1 MKVRNGSNYF
11 NHTGGENQKDSEAN
25 INDDEIFLSS
35 MDKVVAFSIVYGV
48 LFIVSVGG
56 KKTEQVIL
64 KGLRW
69 VVDMM
74 TKFFFS

>member
-1 MKVRNGSNYF
+1 MVQTIS
-11 NHTGGENQKDSEAN
+11 TTPAAGENQKDSEAN

-64 KGLRW
+64 KGLR
-69 VVDMM
+69 
-74 TKFFFS
+74 

>member
-48 LFIVSVGG
+48 LSIVSVGG

-64 KGLRW
+64 KGLR
-69 VVDMM
+69 
-74 TKFFFS
+74 

>member
-35 MDKVVAFSIVYGV
+35 MDQVVAFSIVYGV

-64 KGLRW
+64 KGLR
-69 VVDMM
+69 
-74 TKFFFS
+74 

>member
-11 NHTGGENQKDSEAN
+11 NNTGGENQKNSEAN

-48 LFIVSVGG
+48 LFIVSVVG

-64 KGLRW
+64 KGLR
-69 VVDMM
+69 
-74 TKFFFS
+74 

>member
-1 MKVRNGSNYF
+1 MKVRNGSNHF

-25 INDDEIFLSS
+25 INDNEIFLSS

-48 LFIVSVGG
+48 LFILSVVG

-64 KGLRW
+64 KGLR
-69 VVDMM
+69 
-74 TKFFFS
+74 